1 MSEFCS
7 HIAKERNCSPEL
19 VRAVLTD
26 CIAQLHETSFKKGL
40 GQALV
45 DAYWELS
52 PLGAWHFMGL
62 LCEAAE
68 SEPGEIIEHYQRL
81 DSTLKRFST
90 IIDRW
95 KFELEQEQAQRQE

>member
-1 MSEFCS
+1 
-7 HIAKERNCSPEL
+7 
-19 VRAVLTD
+19 
-26 CIAQLHETSFKKGL
+26 
-40 GQALV
+40 
-45 DAYWELS
+45 
-52 PLGAWHFMGL
+52 MGL

-95 KFELEQEQAQRQE
+95 KFELEQERAQRQE